1 MLVGISERADISG
14 AIYFLIGV
22 FMDDFKLLN
31 KSKLLLKY
39 IVNYILVDIP
49 KVHSSYRKGLEDNI
63 IDLNSNII
71 RANINVGNIRNKY
84 QKEVL
89 VNISMI
95 DLYLDLLLDIN
106 VINKKRFTVVIRML
120 NEIRKMTNGWIENEK
135 N

>member
-1 MLVGISERADISG
+1 MLVVFFEQAYNLGT
-14 AIYFLIGV
+14 IYGDA
-22 FMDDFKLLN
+22 MEDFKLLN
-31 KSKLLLKY
+31 KSKMLLKY
-39 IVNYILVDIP
+39 LEEYVLVNIP
-49 KVHSSYRKGLEDNI
+49 KVHSSYRVGLENNI

-106 VINKKRFTVVIRML
+106 VINKKRFMSSIRML
-120 NEIRKMTNGWIENEK
+120 NEIRKMTNGWILNEK